1 MRIFRFLMNMTVI
14 ATLAIMVAL
23 TGTARADSVSFV
35 NNPGTPAGVTPGAAS
50 GFFDLNPTTGT
61 ITDWILSV
69 TASSDG
75 QYGSRTYNSAD
86 NTGGPT
92 QFLGSNPNGDQ
103 VFSFEENFPGT
114 LREELDLVVACSGLA
129 HCATTGPYALV
140 SGPAPFSACPNGV
153 VCSGELFTVPETTNA
168 RYLGPGFL
176 NTSTNADG
184 TIRFTLGSGGGVA
197 TVPEPASVWL
207 FASGLSAIA
216 VLRRKIA

>member
-14 ATLAIMVAL
+14 ATLAIIVAL

-114 LREELDLVVACSGLA
+114 LREELDLVVA
-129 HCATTGPYALV
+129 
-140 SGPAPFSACPNGV
+140 PFSACPNGV

-184 TIRFTLGSGGGVA
+184 TIRFTLGSSGGGS
-197 TVPEPASVWL
+197 TQVPEPASVWL